1 MCGFLSSKKVMRFL
15 KVIVCF
21 SLFVIIIAVPWLDVL
36 ANNAPNQGS
45 QNVSDTIENVMTM
58 LGGGGIGVAGNE
70 MIKRKT
76 STSSEDVTPS
86 NTSTELSTN
95 PLYKT
100 YIDQLKTE
108 LFKKLAVIEKRQKAL
123 HSKLNNIE
131 FFLGKKCQEFDRKDT
146 LH

>member
-108 LFKKLAVIEKRQKAL
+108 LFKKLAVIEKRQKVL

-131 FFLGKKCQEFDRKDT
+131 FFLGKKYQEFDRKDT

>member
-123 HSKLNNIE
+123 HSNLNNIE
-131 FFLGKKCQEFDRKDT
+131 FFLGKKYQEFDRKDT

>member
-1 MCGFLSSKKVMRFL
+1 
-15 KVIVCF
+15 
-21 SLFVIIIAVPWLDVL
+21 
-36 ANNAPNQGS
+36 
-45 QNVSDTIENVMTM
+45 MTM

-131 FFLGKKCQEFDRKDT
+131 FFLGKKYQEFDRKDT

>member
-131 FFLGKKCQEFDRKDT
+131 FFLGKKYQEFDRKDT

>member
-100 YIDQLKTE
+100 YIDQLKT
-108 LFKKLAVIEKRQKAL
+108 
-123 HSKLNNIE
+123 
-131 FFLGKKCQEFDRKDT
+131 
-146 LH
+146 